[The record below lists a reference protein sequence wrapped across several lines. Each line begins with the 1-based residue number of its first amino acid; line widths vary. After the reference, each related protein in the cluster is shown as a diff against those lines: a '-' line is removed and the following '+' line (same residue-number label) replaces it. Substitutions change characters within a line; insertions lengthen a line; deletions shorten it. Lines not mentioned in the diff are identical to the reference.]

1 MNPLQMMFH
10 HAKHQKYYTNSK
22 TYQYSNI
29 MDTSMQADTIVT
41 MENWDVVAAL
51 GDGVYVTDGE
61 TAYQVGGHYT
71 DESANK
77 QLKRDYAKL
86 YNEYGGDE

>member
-1 MNPLQMMFH
+1 MT
-10 HAKHQKYYTNSK
+10 AE
-22 TYQYSNI
+22 
-29 MDTSMQADTIVT
+29 TIVT

-71 DESANK
+71 DVSASK
-77 QLKRDYAKL
+77 QLKRDYARL
-86 YNEYGGDE
+86 YNKYADE